1 MSKLE
6 TSPSFLTKSAAIS
19 QVRALVA
26 ECAAAGWDGN
36 GAEPISQAA
45 ASLAVDLIRA
55 LPDGVALPE
64 FAPEP
69 DGSISLD
76 WIQSRSR
83 LFSLSV
89 GTSSRLAYAWLDG
102 EDRGHA
108 VAAFDGATVPWRV
121 LEEIRGIMDY
131 ANAPVRAV

>member
-1 MSKLE
+1 MNRTNSR
-6 TSPSFLTKSAAIS
+6 TAGKSAAIL
-19 QVRALVA
+19 QIRALA
-26 ECAAAGWDGN
+26 QECAEPGWDGD

-83 LFSLSV
+83 LLSLSA
-89 GTSSRLAYAWLDG
+89 GPGSRLAYAWLDG

-108 VAAFDGATVPWRV
+108 VACFDGATLPWRI
-121 LEEIRGIMDY
+121 LEEIRGIVGH
-131 ANAPVRAV
+131 ANAPVGPV